1 MKLGDNKLP
10 TSSLRIQRMAELE
23 VAGFGKF
30 CIENVATIGRS
41 PDSHVV
47 LDNRS
52 ISRHHAR
59 IFYEGGHYW
68 IKDLESRNG
77 TTVNGQKTKLQM
89 LNDSDKVNFGE
100 VKSVFKTGAQ
110 NAGPALLGRD
120 PLEGSEPTFEDG
132 TPTGGLAG
140 SHRSMKAEESQK
152 REAPATR
159 TMAMTA
165 AIGKEGEP
173 ALEEQVRVLKA
184 ENDLL
189 KKQIQE
195 LRSPASGTRSAFEM
209 SSASESLIQENERLR
224 RQVSQLE
231 RALADSNVRLRNLQ
245 ARHDSSEG
253 SSR

>member
-23 VAGFGKF
+23 VESFGKF

-52 ISRHHAR
+52 VSRHHAR

-110 NAGPALLGRD
+110 NAGPARLGRD
-120 PLEGSEPTFEDG
+120 PLEGSELAFEDG

-159 TMAMTA
+159 TMAIPA
-165 AIGKEGEP
+165 AAGEGE
-173 ALEEQVRVLKA
+173 ASLEEHIRALKA

-189 KKQIQE
+189 KRQIQE
-195 LRSPASGTRSAFEM
+195 LRSPTAGTRSAFEM

-245 ARHDSSEG
+245 ARLDSCEG